1 MICLICG
8 ESGTKADFRIE
19 ECMYRTGFSYQYSE
33 CEICASLSRIADDID
48 ENELYPSQY
57 YSLTSDPL
65 ATFSS
70 SVAKFVARLLA
81 RSTFSSF
88 GIMLKLA
95 RSLAPRRDIRTLSS
109 ILVSVRASK
118 IRGSHIKI
126 LDVGSGSGL
135 VPFVLSLAGNNFSMG
150 IDPFAPKTINETS
163 FSLAKSE
170 LSDVDDKFDL
180 IMFHHSLEH
189 TANPNHLLKT
199 ARGLLAPGGRMII
212 RVPTISSNAWST
224 FGTHWYQLDA
234 PRHRSIPSRIGLEKL
249 FASAGLSIETNYDD
263 STTTQFWISE
273 NVKNGL
279 SLMDPASNYSTFR
292 GSNKN
297 FLHKALDA
305 KKARKLNSN
314 LMGDQTCYI
323 LSVVVNL

>member
-1 MICLICG
+1 
-8 ESGTKADFRIE
+8 
-19 ECMYRTGFSYQYSE
+19 MYRTGFSYQYSE
-33 CEICASLSRIADDID
+33 CEHCASLTRTADDIN

-57 YSLTSDPL
+57 YSLTSDPI

-70 SVAKFVARLLA
+70 PVAKLAARLLA
-81 RSTFSSF
+81 RSTFSSS
-88 GIMLKLA
+88 GIMLNVA

-109 ILVSVRASK
+109 ILLSVRASK
-118 IRGSHIKI
+118 IRGSDIRI

-150 IDPFAPKTINETS
+150 LDPFAPKTIREKAFT
-163 FSLAKSE
+163 LEKSE
-170 LSDVDDKFDL
+170 LSEVSGTFDL

-212 RVPTISSNAWST
+212 RVPTVSSKAWST
-224 FGTHWYQLDA
+224 FGAHWYQLDA

-249 FASAGLSIETNYDD
+249 FESAGLSIETNYDD

-273 NVKNGL
+273 NVKSGL

-305 KKARKLNSN
+305 KKVRKLNAN

-323 LSVVVNL
+323 LSV

>member
-1 MICLICG
+1 MICLTCG
-8 ESGTKADFRIE
+8 KSGTTADHRIE

-33 CEICASLSRIADDID
+33 CEHCASLTRTADDIN

-70 SVAKFVARLLA
+70 PVAKLAARLLA
-81 RSTFSSF
+81 RSTFSSS
-88 GIMLKLA
+88 GIMLNVA

-109 ILVSVRASK
+109 ILLSVRASK
-118 IRGSHIKI
+118 IRGSDIRI

-150 IDPFAPKTINETS
+150 IDPFAPKTIREKA
-163 FSLAKSE
+163 FILEKSE
-170 LSDVDDKFDL
+170 LSEVSGTFDL

-189 TANPNHLLKT
+189 TANPNQLLKT
-199 ARGLLAPGGRMII
+199 ARGLLAPNGRMII
-212 RVPTISSNAWST
+212 RVPTVSSNAWST

-234 PRHRSIPSRIGLEKL
+234 PRHRSIPSRSGLEEL
-249 FASAGLSIETNYDD
+249 FASAGLHIEAKYDD
-263 STTTQFWISE
+263 STTTQFWLSE

-292 GSNKN
+292 GSHKN
-297 FLHKALDA
+297 FLRKAFDA
-305 KKARKLNSN
+305 KKARKLNAN
-314 LMGDQTCYI
+314 LAGDQCCYI
-323 LSVVVNL
+323 LSA

>member
-8 ESGTKADFRIE
+8 ESGTKANHRIE

-33 CEICASLSRIADDID
+33 CEHCASLSRAADDIN
-48 ENELYPSQY
+48 ENELYPPQY

-65 ATFSS
+65 ATFISPI
-70 SVAKFVARLLA
+70 AKFVAQFLA
-81 RSTFSSF
+81 RSTFSNF
-88 GIMLKLA
+88 GAMLKA
-95 RSLAPRRDIRTLSS
+95 AHAFAPRRDMRTLSS
-109 ILVSVRASK
+109 ILLSVRASR
-118 IRGSHIKI
+118 IRGSDVRI

-150 IDPFAPKTINETS
+150 IDPFAPKTIREKAFT
-163 FSLAKSE
+163 LEKSE
-170 LSDVDDKFDL
+170 LSEVGGKFDL

-199 ARGLLAPGGRMII
+199 ARGLLAPGGRIII
-212 RVPTISSNAWST
+212 RIPTVSSKAWSI

-234 PRHRSIPSRIGLEKL
+234 PRHRSIPSRFGLEKL
-249 FASAGLSIETNYDD
+249 FESTGLSIETNYDD

-273 NVKNGL
+273 NVRSGL

-305 KKARKLNSN
+305 KKVRNLNAN

-323 LSVVVNL
+323 LSA